1 MPLFIFTD
9 VKRRKIAVDYLALV
23 LAYVSVEYALRR
35 IELLAEMRR
44 GVWTNL
50 VGIDHCWHTTWCKRA

>member
-50 VGIDHCWHTTWCKRA
+50 VGIDHC

>member
-23 LAYVSVEYALRR
+23 LAYVSVAYALRR
-35 IELLAEMRR
+35 IELLEEMRR

-50 VGIDHCWHTTWCKRA
+50 VGIDHC